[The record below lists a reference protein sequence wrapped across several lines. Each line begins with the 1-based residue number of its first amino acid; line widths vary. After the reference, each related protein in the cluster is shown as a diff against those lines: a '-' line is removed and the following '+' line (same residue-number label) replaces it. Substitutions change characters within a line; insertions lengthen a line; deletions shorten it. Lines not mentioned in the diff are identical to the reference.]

1 MSSAIVMDKNF
12 QESSRV
18 ELPEKFLDINPHNY
32 YLYVKSYRA
41 ALRAN
46 SAFAKTRGLVSGTGK
61 KPWSQKGGGRARA
74 GSMTSP
80 VMVGGGKA
88 HGATNNRNYDLKVNK
103 KQIRLAF
110 KYALEEKAREGKLF
124 LVDDIKIE
132 SGKTKDAFAF
142 FNSFNQKDVLFAT
155 SEVDEKSFLAFRN
168 LPKAYLVDMYELN
181 PYLIGVFKAVV
192 MQKALFDK
200 ITKEG

>member
-1 MSSAIVMDKNF
+1 MSSAVLVDKNF
-12 QESSRV
+12 KESSKV
-18 ELPEKFLDINPHNY
+18 ELPESFIGINSHNY
-32 YLYVKSYRA
+32 YLYIKSYMA
-41 ALRAN
+41 SLRAN
-46 SAFAKTRGLVSGTGK
+46 SAVAKTRAMVTGTGK

-88 HGATNNRNYDLKVNK
+88 HGATNARNYELKVNK

-110 KYALEEKAREGKLF
+110 KFALEEKAKEGKLF
-124 LVDDIKIE
+124 LVDEIKVE
-132 SGKTKDAFAF
+132 SGKTKDAYNIFKGFA
-142 FNSFNQKDVLFAT
+142 QRDILFVS
-155 SEVDEKSFLAFRN
+155 SEVDEQTFLAFRN
-168 LPKAYLVDMYELN
+168 LKDAYLVDMFELN

>member
-1 MSSAIVMDKNF
+1 MSSAIVIDRDFK
-12 QESSRV
+12 ESSRI
-18 ELPEKFLDINPHNY
+18 ELPDSFIGINPHNY
-32 YLYVKSYRA
+32 YLYIKSYMA
-41 ALRAN
+41 SLRAN
-46 SAFAKTRGLVSGTGK
+46 SAITKTRAMVSGTGR

-88 HGATNNRNYDLKVNK
+88 HGATNTRNYELKVNK
-103 KQIRLAF
+103 KQIKLAF
-110 KYALEEKAREGKLF
+110 KYALEEKAKEGRLF
-124 LVDDIKIE
+124 VVDEIKIE
-132 SGKTKDAFAF
+132 SGKSKDAYNFFKGFA
-142 FNSFNQKDVLFAT
+142 QRDALFAAI
-155 SEVDEKSFLAFRN
+155 EVDEQTFLAFRN
-168 LPKAYLVDMYELN
+168 LKDAYLTDMSELN